1 LLNNKLDCIINKLSL
16 DNGILELSEARLW
29 VPNAPRDLIQNIQLS
44 TYSFFEQDILQGIDN
59 YLDKNSVIL
68 DLGANVGNHTVYWG
82 KITKVKR
89 IYSFEPVKATFKIL
103 SKNIEI
109 NNLTDRVNIYN
120 IGLGDKD
127 SKGSIKGL
135 YNVNAS
141 TIADSIGSLSIN
153 ESIDGDIDIKKLDTY
168 NEIIEEEKIDF
179 VKIDVEGYEKKLLL
193 GAVGFF
199 KKHKPAIFIESFPG
213 TDNYDFVKEYFQ
225 NRDYLMP
232 IKYPGNN
239 YLYIHKSYNKN
250 IGIMKWKIRYL
261 TNGNCKMPCPCILGF
276 VRLGH
281 G

>member
-1 LLNNKLDCIINKLSL
+1 MLNNKLDCIINKLSL

-199 KKHKPAIFIESFPG
+199 KKHKPVIFIESFPG

-250 IGIMKWKIRYL
+250 IGIVK
-261 TNGNCKMPCPCILGF
+261 
-276 VRLGH
+276 
-281 G
+281 